1 MKLPLH
7 SPDAKSFAPDDSEA
21 NRLGE
26 ISHQTGGSVVDPNLH
41 GSAFIWMS
49 WICIHLVVPGFQICI
64 GNADQDPDQYWEC
77 RSGSRSRSMEIGQNL
92 HINQVSC
99 L

>member
-1 MKLPLH
+1 MKLPLY

-26 ISHQTGGSVVDPNLH
+26 ILHQTGGSVVDPNLH

-49 WICIHLVVPGFQICI
+49 WICIHLVVFGFQICM
-64 GNADQDPDQYWEC
+64 GNADQDPDQCWEC
-77 RSGSRSRSMEIGQNL
+77 GSGSRSRSMEIDKNL
-92 HINQVSC
+92 HINLVSC